1 MFALIIIFNVKHPQN
16 IDFLTVCFQIDH
28 KYPFALLFSDP
39 KHQFWLRKAKGE
51 ETQSSS
57 SQKTT
62 CYYLCTPQFPH
73 QNIVFKFRI
82 TSVTWL
88 AQV

>member
-39 KHQFWLRKAKGE
+39 KHQF
-51 ETQSSS
+51 
-57 SQKTT
+57 
-62 CYYLCTPQFPH
+62 
-73 QNIVFKFRI
+73 
-82 TSVTWL
+82 
-88 AQV
+88 